1 MAALN
6 FLNRSDK
13 KKGSATKQPR
23 SVSQEA
29 SKETRAPGAGRS
41 SLVLK
46 LRKPIISEKAS
57 RLQENRAYTF
67 EVDKSA
73 NKIEI
78 KKAVEG
84 LYSVTVEKVRIVVV
98 HSKRIRVRR
107 VQGWR
112 PGHKKAMVTVAQ
124 GQSIETI

>member
-1 MAALN
+1 MATLN

-13 KKGSATKQPR
+13 KKGP
-23 SVSQEA
+23 A

-41 SLVLK
+41 SLILK

-57 RLQENRAYTF
+57 RLQESRAYTF

-98 HSKRIRVRR
+98 HPKRIRVRR
-107 VQGWR
+107 VQGWH
-112 PGHKKAMVTVAQ
+112 PGRKKAMVTVAQ
-124 GQSIETI
+124 GQ